1 MILKGGYH
9 KSIFLLTILLILI
22 SSQCLALSNNGQEDY
37 ILIINSYT
45 ESTPW
50 SRIFTTPI
58 YERMVAGNEDID
70 AYTEHMDVML
80 MKNEKDVE
88 DFTLYLL
95 DKYKKAPK
103 LIILLGNSSYA
114 LLKDRLNEKWGGE
127 LSYLVCVEK
136 DYLAPRE
143 YYLSKKACPEPER
156 QNLSDIVETER
167 ELTIIYVP
175 EYIME
180 TVSLMKQAN
189 PDMRRLLFLSDKRY
203 ISAQNQNS
211 IHKAITNNFPDVKL
225 ELVTAGDIQTDE
237 LIDILQNADKQTGI
251 LYYSWILLHT
261 QGNKEVLSSDTYRMI
276 SSYTDLPVFTLNDMD
291 IVENGMA
298 GGFFFPASNISNTL
312 INTINGLLRNEV
324 FNTIITP
331 DQPHPVLNYPVLVNR
346 GMFSSGY
353 PADTIFYMRP
363 PTFWEQYGDYVNAGI
378 GVLLFIAFVVF
389 MRIRSL
395 NRIRLYQEKEI
406 MFMRNYSRLVNSMPI
421 CYMKQRILFDEKEYP
436 TDYVILELNP
446 ALEALLKCDKS
457 YIGKK
462 GSEIH
467 PLQMSQYLKV
477 CHLIF
482 SENKKINTQ
491 YYYKPTD
498 CYFNV
503 LIISANTPGCVDIFM
518 VDVSELAKTQQVLR
532 TVNQKLSMSLDVAN
546 VTPWKWDLVQHTIL
560 CDVNKAVNVNF
571 SGLFDE
577 NQLTVPDT
585 EYFSKIYKED
595 REKVRK
601 AYESLILGKVNKIK
615 EEYRI
620 YNPNKGLHG
629 LEWVE
634 ACAAVEKKDENGKPL
649 TLVGSSLIISDRK
662 EVERELLEAKNKAEE
677 SNRLKS
683 AFLANMS
690 HEIRTPLNA
699 IVGFSNILAETDV
712 LEEKQE
718 YAEIIEN
725 NNALLLQLINDIL
738 DLSKIEAGTLEFV
751 YSDVDV
757 NTLLSDLER
766 SMSKR
771 VVNENVRLVFERK
784 EKDCYVSI
792 AKNRLMQVIINL
804 LTNAIKFTDQGS
816 ISYGYSCLN
825 KKMLRFYVSD
835 TGRGISVE
843 QQEAIFDRFVKLDS
857 FAQGTGLG
865 LSICRMIV
873 DHLGGEMG
881 VESEIGK
888 GSTFWFTFPYKAPEK
903 PVREDVIFEKIK
915 VEKDK
920 LTVLIAEDN
929 AGNFKLFETI
939 LKNDYTI
946 VHAWNGK
953 EAVELFKEYEP
964 HIVLMDINMQ
974 EMNGYEAT
982 KEIRKLSEVIP
993 IIAVTAYAFASDEEQ
1008 VMNSGFDAY
1017 ASKPLNA
1024 SALKKQMVDLLRARV
1039 FVI

>member
-22 SSQCLALSNNGQEDY
+22 SSQCLALSNNGQADY

-114 LLKDRLNEKWGGE
+114 LLKDRLNEKWGGG

-225 ELVTAGDIQTDE
+225 ELVTAGDIQTVE

-467 PLQMSQYLKV
+467 PLQMSRYLKV

-865 LSICRMIV
+865 LSICR
-873 DHLGGEMG
+873 
-881 VESEIGK
+881 
-888 GSTFWFTFPYKAPEK
+888 
-903 PVREDVIFEKIK
+903 
-915 VEKDK
+915 
-920 LTVLIAEDN
+920 
-929 AGNFKLFETI
+929 
-939 LKNDYTI
+939 
-946 VHAWNGK
+946 
-953 EAVELFKEYEP
+953 
-964 HIVLMDINMQ
+964 
-974 EMNGYEAT
+974 
-982 KEIRKLSEVIP
+982 
-993 IIAVTAYAFASDEEQ
+993 
-1008 VMNSGFDAY
+1008 
-1017 ASKPLNA
+1017 
-1024 SALKKQMVDLLRARV
+1024 
-1039 FVI
+1039 

>member
-22 SSQCLALSNNGQEDY
+22 SSQCLALSNNGQADY

-180 TVSLMKQAN
+180 TVSLMKQVN

-457 YIGKK
+457 YIGEK

-467 PLQMSQYLKV
+467 PLQMSRYLKV

-482 SENKKINTQ
+482 SENKK
-491 YYYKPTD
+491 
-498 CYFNV
+498 
-503 LIISANTPGCVDIFM
+503 
-518 VDVSELAKTQQVLR
+518 
-532 TVNQKLSMSLDVAN
+532 
-546 VTPWKWDLVQHTIL
+546 
-560 CDVNKAVNVNF
+560 
-571 SGLFDE
+571 
-577 NQLTVPDT
+577 
-585 EYFSKIYKED
+585 
-595 REKVRK
+595 
-601 AYESLILGKVNKIK
+601 
-615 EEYRI
+615 
-620 YNPNKGLHG
+620 
-629 LEWVE
+629 
-634 ACAAVEKKDENGKPL
+634 
-649 TLVGSSLIISDRK
+649 
-662 EVERELLEAKNKAEE
+662 
-677 SNRLKS
+677 
-683 AFLANMS
+683 
-690 HEIRTPLNA
+690 
-699 IVGFSNILAETDV
+699 
-712 LEEKQE
+712 
-718 YAEIIEN
+718 
-725 NNALLLQLINDIL
+725 
-738 DLSKIEAGTLEFV
+738 
-751 YSDVDV
+751 
-757 NTLLSDLER
+757 
-766 SMSKR
+766 
-771 VVNENVRLVFERK
+771 
-784 EKDCYVSI
+784 
-792 AKNRLMQVIINL
+792 
-804 LTNAIKFTDQGS
+804 
-816 ISYGYSCLN
+816 
-825 KKMLRFYVSD
+825 
-835 TGRGISVE
+835 
-843 QQEAIFDRFVKLDS
+843 
-857 FAQGTGLG
+857 
-865 LSICRMIV
+865 
-873 DHLGGEMG
+873 
-881 VESEIGK
+881 
-888 GSTFWFTFPYKAPEK
+888 
-903 PVREDVIFEKIK
+903 
-915 VEKDK
+915 
-920 LTVLIAEDN
+920 
-929 AGNFKLFETI
+929 
-939 LKNDYTI
+939 
-946 VHAWNGK
+946 
-953 EAVELFKEYEP
+953 
-964 HIVLMDINMQ
+964 
-974 EMNGYEAT
+974 
-982 KEIRKLSEVIP
+982 
-993 IIAVTAYAFASDEEQ
+993 
-1008 VMNSGFDAY
+1008 
-1017 ASKPLNA
+1017 
-1024 SALKKQMVDLLRARV
+1024 
-1039 FVI
+1039 